1 MIRRKTAECPSP
13 HTQAPGSAESRGPE
27 TTVTR
32 RSFLGRLAAGIAA
45 GGTASLLSPPAFGED
60 AFPSR
65 SIDVLV
71 PWGVGGGPSQ
81 ISDMVRTIANRERM
95 TSRPLT
101 ISHKPGASGL
111 VGTALVADQRGNPYV
126 FMPGGGALLAQAVMG
141 ETPVHPLRDLTPLA
155 LSAVDSSV
163 IIAAADAPYKTLAEV
178 VAQLKKSPKSVTLA
192 GAGGGATS
200 WDSVVATVF
209 GAVAGVEFNQIPFAG
224 GAEVQA
230 AVLGRQV
237 DLGGRALSNAEALIS
252 GGQLKALAVLDAERN
267 PKLPNVP
274 TMRELGYDVVLNLS
288 RGWFAPAGLK
298 KEEVQWYA
306 DFFRR
311 ISQDA
316 TWKKYIDQSGLQ
328 NHYLGPAEWAAFID
342 SSMKTIERL
351 YRKVGIL
358 K

>member
-1 MIRRKTAECPSP
+1 MSAGDSEPGRR
-13 HTQAPGSAESRGPE
+13 R
-27 TTVTR
+27 
-32 RSFLGRLAAGIAA
+32 FLARLAAALAA
-45 GGTASLLSPPAFGED
+45 GGTVSLPSLSAAAD
-60 AFPSR
+60 AFPVR
-65 SIDVLV
+65 NIDIIV

-81 ISDMVRTIANRERM
+81 ISETVRTIGNRERM
-95 TSRPLT
+95 SPRPLT

-111 VGTALVADQRGNPYV
+111 VGTSLVADQRGNPYV

-141 ETPVHPLRDLTPLA
+141 ETPVNPLRDLTPLA

-163 IIAAADAPYKTLAEV
+163 IIAAADSPFKTLAEV
-178 VAQLKKSPKSVTLA
+178 VAQLKAKPKSVTLA
-192 GAGGGATS
+192 GAGGGASS

-209 GAVAGVEFNQIPFAG
+209 GAVAGVEFNQIPFSS

-230 AVLGRQV
+230 AVLGRQI
-237 DLGGRALSNAEALIS
+237 DIGGRQLSNAEALIS
-252 GGQLKALAVLDAERN
+252 GGQLKALAILDAERN

-274 TMRELGYDVVLNLS
+274 TMRELGYDVTLKLS

-311 ISQDA
+311 IGENA
-316 TWKKYIDQSGLQ
+316 AWKKYVEQSGLQ
-328 NHYLGPAEWAAFID
+328 AQYLGPAEWAAFIE